1 MVQLVGTSWYVQIA
15 PIVTIKLST
24 KKKKEKKKKILL
36 VHFKSSIASYAYL
49 LSENDTHITI
59 FMNKAAQQC
68 LLFTL
73 GG

>member
-24 KKKKEKKKKILL
+24 KKKKKIFL

-49 LSENDTHITI
+49 LSKKDTHITI

>member
-24 KKKKEKKKKILL
+24 KKKKKIFL

-49 LSENDTHITI
+49 LSEKDTHITI
-59 FMNKAAQQC
+59 FYTKQLSNGYY
-68 LLFTL
+68 LLWVVKN
-73 GG
+73 